1 MCARPRFAAL
11 TLQVSPEVPPVY
23 KSLLP
28 RATVAT
34 PNAFEAE
41 LLTGVAITSRE
52 SLKACLRAF
61 HDQYSIPHILVS
73 SCELG
78 DPTKLVCAGSSIHG
92 EAFTIEFP
100 RFAEHY
106 EGVGDLF
113 SALVCARLTA
123 DARLRDVAEL
133 AIASLQGVIATRART
148 RPRWPRCR
156 SSRRTRRRRRSA
168 SIGSARSSSGSSR
181 ASTLFARRLSSTA
194 LSRSRCV
201 GVQSEPAL

>member
-1 MCARPRFAAL
+1 MCASRYLRSL
-11 TLQVSPEVPPVY
+11 TSQVSPEVPPVY

-41 LLTGVAITSRE
+41 LLTGIAITSRE
-52 SLKACLRAF
+52 TLQACLRAF
-61 HDQYSIPHILVS
+61 HEQYAIPHVLVS
-73 SCELG
+73 SCELD

-133 AIASLQGVIATRART
+133 AIASLQGVIATTREHALKVATVSLQPSTEETAAQRVDRLRSVELRLIQSVDAIRSPAVLYRAQ
-148 RPRWPRCR
+148 P
-156 SSRRTRRRRRSA
+156 
-168 SIGSARSSSGSSR
+168 
-181 ASTLFARRLSSTA
+181 L
-194 LSRSRCV
+194 
-201 GVQSEPAL
+201 

>member
-1 MCARPRFAAL
+1 MCARPRLATL
-11 TLQVSPEVPPVY
+11 TPQVSPEVPPVY

-78 DPTKLVCAGSSIHG
+78 DSTKLVCAGSSIDG

-123 DARLRDVAEL
+123 EACLCDVAEL
-133 AIASLQGVIATRART
+133 AIASLQGVIATTRAHALEVATVSLEPSDAETPSQRVD
-148 RPRWPRCR
+148 RLR
-156 SSRRTRRRRRSA
+156 SVELRLIQSVDAIRSPTVLY
-168 SIGSARSSSGSSR
+168 R
-181 ASTLFARRLSSTA
+181 A
-194 LSRSRCV
+194 
-201 GVQSEPAL
+201 QSL